1 MAVVT
6 IVPSI
11 LLSQQCLRAEARDL
25 YKQCITDPAADAT
38 TNQLYDLTCLT
49 YLGAWIDGF
58 AVASTWPQAKA
69 LCLPNDGV
77 SGELAKAILVKW
89 LVKHQSELKNG
100 VTSRLAVLAA
110 LAEEYPCNSSR
121 R

>member
-1 MAVVT
+1 IRSNQSVA
-6 IVPSI
+6 
-11 LLSQQCLRAEARDL
+11 AEARDL
-25 YKQCITDPAADAT
+25 YRQCVTDPASDAT
-38 TNQLYDLTCLT
+38 TNQVYDLTCMT

-77 SGELAKAILVKW
+77 SGELAKAIVAKW
-89 LVKHQSELKNG
+89 LVKHQSELKKG

-110 LAEEYPCNSSR
+110 LAEEYPCDR
-121 R
+121 AKR